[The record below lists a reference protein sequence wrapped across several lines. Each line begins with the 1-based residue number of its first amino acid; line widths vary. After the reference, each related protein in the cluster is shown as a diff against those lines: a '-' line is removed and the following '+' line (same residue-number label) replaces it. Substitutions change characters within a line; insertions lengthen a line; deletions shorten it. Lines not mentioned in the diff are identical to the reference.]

1 MDTEFGATQIMVTIP
16 YDGEQAEGAPTDM
29 GQVLHT
35 TYDALA
41 AWGELLGSQSPGQTI
56 QIMLDSATT
65 PEQVDEDGRN
75 PWTIAYEALD
85 AALSDTAAPTM
96 VLTADEASLND
107 PLTAAQQR
115 TLSALG
121 ATTTTRPARARS
133 KRSTATSVAAMF
145 DMAIAEDSTAAAAL
159 NQAQEQFYQQFM
171 PEERNNN
178 ER

>member
-1 MDTEFGATQIMVTIP
+1 METEFGATQITVTIP
-16 YDGEQAEGAPTDM
+16 YEGEQAEGAPTDM

-41 AWGELLGSQSPGQTI
+41 AWGELLGQSPGQTI
-56 QIMLDSATT
+56 QIMLDSAAA

-75 PWTIAYEALD
+75 PWTIAYESLD
-85 AALSDTAAPTM
+85 AALSDTVAPTM

-133 KRSTATSVAAMF
+133 KRSTNDLAAVF
-145 DMAIAEDSTAAAAL
+145 DAAL
-159 NQAQEQFYQQFM
+159 ADDATAMAAFSDAQEQFYRQFM

>member
-16 YDGEQAEGAPTDM
+16 YEGEQAEGAPTDM

-85 AALSDTAAPTM
+85 AALSDG
-96 VLTADEASLND
+96 E
-107 PLTAAQQR
+107 
-115 TLSALG
+115 
-121 ATTTTRPARARS
+121 
-133 KRSTATSVAAMF
+133 F
-145 DMAIAEDSTAAAAL
+145 
-159 NQAQEQFYQQFM
+159 
-171 PEERNNN
+171 
-178 ER
+178 

>member
-16 YDGEQAEGAPTDM
+16 YEGEQAEGEPTNM

-35 TYDALA
+35 TYEALA

-75 PWTIAYEALD
+75 PWTIAYESLD

-121 ATTTTRPARARS
+121 ATPAPMPLARR
-133 KRSTATSVAAMF
+133 KRSTDTSVAAMF
-145 DMAIAEDSTAAAAL
+145 DMAIAEDSTASAAL
-159 NQAQEQFYQQFM
+159 NKAQEQFYRQFM

>member
-1 MDTEFGATQIMVTIP
+1 METEFGATQIMVTIP
-16 YDGEQAEGAPTDM
+16 YEGEQAEGAPTDM

-75 PWTIAYEALD
+75 PWTIAYESLD
-85 AALSDTAAPTM
+85 AALSDTVAPTM

-121 ATTTTRPARARS
+121 STTTTRSARARS
-133 KRSTATSVAAMF
+133 KRSTDTSVAAMF
-145 DMAIAEDSTAAAAL
+145 DAAL
-159 NQAQEQFYQQFM
+159 ADDDAAMAAFSDAQEQFYRQFM

>member
-16 YDGEQAEGAPTDM
+16 YEGEQAEGAPTDM

-41 AWGELLGSQSPGQTI
+41 AWGELLGQSPGQTI
-56 QIMLDSATT
+56 QTMLDSATT

-75 PWTIAYEALD
+75 PWSIAYESLD
-85 AALSDTAAPTM
+85 AALSDTVAPTM

-133 KRSTATSVAAMF
+133 KRSTNDLAAVFDAALADDDAAM
-145 DMAIAEDSTAAAAL
+145 AAFSD
-159 NQAQEQFYQQFM
+159 AQEQFYQQFM
-171 PEERNNN
+171 PEERNPN

>member
-16 YDGEQAEGAPTDM
+16 YEGEQAEGEPTNM

-35 TYDALA
+35 TYEALA
-41 AWGELLGSQSPGQTI
+41 AWGELLGQSPGQTI
-56 QIMLDSATT
+56 QTMLDSATT

-85 AALSDTAAPTM
+85 AALSDTAATTM

-133 KRSTATSVAAMF
+133 KRSTDTSVAAMF
-145 DMAIAEDSTAAAAL
+145 DMAIAEDSTASAAL

>member
-1 MDTEFGATQIMVTIP
+1 MDTEFGTTQITVTIP
-16 YDGEQAEGAPTDM
+16 YEGEQTEGAPTDM
-29 GQVLHT
+29 GHVLHT

-75 PWTIAYEALD
+75 PWTIAYESLD
-85 AALSDTAAPTM
+85 AALSDTVAPTM

-133 KRSTATSVAAMF
+133 KRSTNDLAAVFDAALADDDAAM
-145 DMAIAEDSTAAAAL
+145 AAFSD
-159 NQAQEQFYQQFM
+159 AQEQFYRQFM

>member
-1 MDTEFGATQIMVTIP
+1 METEFGATQIKVTIP
-16 YDGEQAEGAPTDM
+16 YEGEQSEGEPTNM

-35 TYDALA
+35 TYEALA

-56 QIMLDSATT
+56 QIMLESATT

-75 PWTIAYEALD
+75 PWSIAYESLD
-85 AALSDTAAPTM
+85 AALSDTVAPTM

-121 ATTTTRPARARS
+121 STPAPMPLARR
-133 KRSTATSVAAMF
+133 KRSTDTSVAAAF
-145 DMAIAEDSTAAAAL
+145 DMAIAEDSTAVTAL
-159 NQAQEQFYQQFM
+159 NQAQEQFYRQFM

>member
-1 MDTEFGATQIMVTIP
+1 METEFGATQITVTIP
-16 YDGEQAEGAPTDM
+16 YEGEQAEGAPTDM

-75 PWTIAYEALD
+75 PWTIAYESLD
-85 AALSDTAAPTM
+85 AALSDTVAPTM

-121 ATTTTRPARARS
+121 ATTTTRQARARS
-133 KRSTATSVAAMF
+133 KRSADTSVAAMF
-145 DMAIAEDSTAAAAL
+145 NAALADDNTATAAL
-159 NQAQEQFYQQFM
+159 GVAQEHFYQQYARGKE
-171 PEERNNN
+171 PK
-178 ER
+178 

>member
-1 MDTEFGATQIMVTIP
+1 METEFGATQIKVTIP
-16 YDGEQAEGAPTDM
+16 YEGEQAEGEPTNM

-56 QIMLDSATT
+56 QIMLESATT
-65 PEQVDEDGRN
+65 PERVDEDGRN
-75 PWTIAYEALD
+75 PWSIAYESLD
-85 AALSDTAAPTM
+85 AALSDTVAPTM

-121 ATTTTRPARARS
+121 ATSAPMQWARR
-133 KRSTATSVAAMF
+133 KRSADTSVAAAF

-159 NQAQEQFYQQFM
+159 NQAQEQFYRQFM
-171 PEERNNN
+171 PEERTNN

>member
-16 YDGEQAEGAPTDM
+16 YEGEQAEGEPTDM

-41 AWGELLGSQSPGQTI
+41 AWCELLGSQSPGQTI

-75 PWTIAYEALD
+75 PWTIAYESLD

-107 PLTAAQQR
+107 PLASAQQR

-121 ATTTTRPARARS
+121 ATPTPMPRASR
-133 KRSTATSVAAMF
+133 KRSTDTSVAAMF

>member
-16 YDGEQAEGAPTDM
+16 YEGEQAEGEPTNM

-85 AALSDTAAPTM
+85 AALSDTVAPTM

-133 KRSTATSVAAMF
+133 KRSTDTSVAAMF
-145 DMAIAEDSTAAAAL
+145 NAALADDNTATAAL
-159 NQAQEQFYQQFM
+159 GVAQEHFYQQFM
-171 PEERNNN
+171 PEERNPN

>member
-1 MDTEFGATQIMVTIP
+1 METEFGATQIMVTIP
-16 YDGEQAEGAPTDM
+16 YEGEQAEGAPTDM

-75 PWTIAYEALD
+75 PWSIAYESLD
-85 AALSDTAAPTM
+85 AALSDTVAPTM

-115 TLSALG
+115 TLRALG
-121 ATTTTRPARARS
+121 ATTTTRQARTRS
-133 KRSTATSVAAMF
+133 KRSTNDLAAVFDAALADDDAAM
-145 DMAIAEDSTAAAAL
+145 AAFSD
-159 NQAQEQFYQQFM
+159 AQEQFYRQFM